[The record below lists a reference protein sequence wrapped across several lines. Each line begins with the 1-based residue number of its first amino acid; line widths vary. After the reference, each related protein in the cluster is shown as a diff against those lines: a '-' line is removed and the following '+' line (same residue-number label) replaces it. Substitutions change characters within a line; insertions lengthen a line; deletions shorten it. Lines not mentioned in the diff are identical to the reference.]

1 MSAGKGGNSNAG
13 LQLFVDGIVIVS
25 AMGMAPGWAEDTG
38 EDCFTLSLPRSLMLH
53 SLIVAV
59 MFVGTIIGPVFL
71 AMRTHL
77 GKD

>member
-1 MSAGKGGNSNAG
+1 
-13 LQLFVDGIVIVS
+13 
-25 AMGMAPGWAEDTG
+25 
-38 EDCFTLSLPRSLMLH
+38 MLH

-71 AMRTHL
+71 VMRTHA

>member
-1 MSAGKGGNSNAG
+1 
-13 LQLFVDGIVIVS
+13 
-25 AMGMAPGWAEDTG
+25 
-38 EDCFTLSLPRSLMLH
+38 MLH